1 MAKSKKYMSTISEAT
16 RIKNAGGDK
25 ARIAFSA
32 RLEQLLV
39 DNELTQREFGEK
51 IGISTGAVS
60 YYIRALKTPS
70 ILLLQ
75 TISETFNVS
84 SDYLLG
90 ITDTP
95 TLDENIQMIS
105 KYTGLSQ
112 RAIEYL
118 KKLKSDETVDKRIH
132 SQLNIKKIYA
142 LNNIIIYDSI
152 YDFLDLIGDYLYA
165 VPVSRSNLV
174 ETIELSS
181 QMNNDSNNTDT
192 KFDYAQKI
200 PIDYIYDFGEE
211 NLMPIFDII
220 PKNEIYDSLLVRLN
234 NNLSKLGARIRNKNK
249 DKIDKLLQQYIEKEY
264 SKDDIAYMDEL
275 LD

>member
-1 MAKSKKYMSTISEAT
+1 MAKRKKSTLTISEAT

-25 ARIAFSA
+25 TLIAFSA

-39 DNELTQREFGEK
+39 DNDLTQKEFGEK

-84 SDYLLG
+84 ADYLLG

-118 KKLKSDETVDKRIH
+118 KKLKSDKTIDKRIH

-165 VPVSRSNLV
+165 VPISCSNLV
-174 ETIELSS
+174 ETIEVSS

-200 PIDYIYDFGEE
+200 PIDYIYDFGED

-220 PKNEIYDSLLVRLN
+220 PKSEIYDSLLVRLN